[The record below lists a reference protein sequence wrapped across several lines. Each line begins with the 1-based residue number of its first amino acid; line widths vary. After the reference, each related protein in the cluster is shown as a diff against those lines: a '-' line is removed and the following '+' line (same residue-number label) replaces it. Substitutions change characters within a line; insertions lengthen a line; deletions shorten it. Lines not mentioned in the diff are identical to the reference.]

1 MPRSGLRRNIGS
13 IFGAAAIRLDRSRGA
28 AKQAD
33 AFPVRVQ
40 YVDQHFSAGGGRRSA
55 PPPQVL
61 RQVLAAVGQFVE
73 ALAQV
78 GQLFPEIVCSDC

>member
-1 MPRSGLRRNIGS
+1 MPRSGLGCNIGS
-13 IFGAAAIRLDRSRGA
+13 IFGAAAIRLDRSRGT

-40 YVDQHFSAGGGRRSA
+40 YVDQHFNAGGGRRGGV
-55 PPPQVL
+55 PPQVL

-78 GQLFPEIVCSDC
+78 GQLFPENVCSDC